1 MRLVQTTC
9 NKCGAQ
15 LDIELDHLQAY
26 CPYCG
31 TKLLMDFD
39 KLDRVLTEKEKTR
52 RTIEHEVQLTKRTQM
67 EYQYESQKYDSANK
81 QKDKERNHQIIGL
94 VTTLLFLVLLPISL
108 VSVPWRSH
116 NKKVIY
122 LQQLEMIIES
132 SLQEGDY
139 DAALLNA
146 NRIYLDDNWSSEES
160 SAWDAKREAY
170 IEIITA
176 KKLEVDRNNPD
187 NVFMPTSSD
196 SFDRK
201 KYTEVVDQFKALGF
215 TNITTQVAY
224 EPANFFHKDGT
235 VEHILIGGKTDF
247 TTEDFFRKD
256 TPIIIYYYS
265 K

>member
-15 LDIELDHLQAY
+15 LDIDLDHLQAY

-31 TKLLMDFD
+31 FRLLMDFD
-39 KLDRVLTEKEKTR
+39 KLERVLSEKEKSK
-52 RTIEHEVQLTKRTQM
+52 RTIEHEVQETKRTQM
-67 EYQYESQKYDSANK
+67 AYEYESKKIDSASK
-81 QKDKERNHQIIGL
+81 QKDKEWKRLILGSITIILLL
-94 VTTLLFLVLLPISL
+94 VFSMVSL
-108 VSVPWRSH
+108 VYIPWH
-116 NKKVIY
+116 NHDEKVTY
-122 LQQLEMIIES
+122 LQQLEVKIENA
-132 SLQEGDY
+132 LREGDY

-146 NRIYLDDNWSSEES
+146 NKIYLDDNWSSEQTASWE
-160 SAWDAKREAY
+160 AKREAY
-170 IEIITA
+170 IEIINT
-176 KKLEVDRNNPD
+176 KKLESDRNNPE

-196 SFDRK
+196 SFDGK
-201 KYTEVVDQFKALGF
+201 KYTEVVDQLKALGF

-224 EPANFFHKDGT
+224 EPATFFHKDGT
-235 VEHILIGGKTDF
+235 VEHILIGGRTDF